1 MATPL
6 EKEHLVNGITAL
18 ARHIQD
24 LESEELRLLS
34 IFLIPKAPGKYFF
47 DATLKR
53 QNERDMLTTVRQKIC
68 DTAVEHSKLNIILRQ
83 YDDHLGTTLNQGVW
97 NTMLKRKVQ
106 LDHEEIAY
114 LDSCDA
120 LQAELKHNV
129 ENTRLVLGMVTAFLE
144 HDPYKYLVRN

>member
-24 LESEELRLLS
+24 LESEELRLLR

-53 QNERDMLTTVRQKIC
+53 QNERDMLTAVRQKIC

-83 YDDHLGTTLNQGVW
+83 YDDHLRTTLNQGVW
-97 NTMLKRKVQ
+97 NTMLKRQVQ

-129 ENTRLVLGMVTAFLE
+129 ENTRLVLRMVTAFLE